1 MSTPSELTA
10 YKAFIDGLI
19 SRRGTLAYR
28 LQAFSAGEWPR
39 EHAGKLSALPE
50 DIRDA
55 IRSIMISTAEATT
68 HDLLAYMEEKDVR
81 LEVGG
86 VPLPHAPF
94 GSPLHEDWALR
105 AQNLP
110 WYDEEE

>member
-55 IRSIMISTAEATT
+55 IRSMLISTAEAAT
-68 HDLLAYMEEKDVR
+68 HDLLAYMEKQDVR
-81 LEVGG
+81 LEAGG

-105 AQNLP
+105 VQNLP